1 MGLIR
6 LEFDSW
12 KTKVTAMP
20 TIIASSRFPDKLK
33 LLGRAQD
40 GESLEAYAGCGGGA
54 TATPGEAEGP

>member
-20 TIIASSRFPDKLK
+20 TIIASRRFPDKPK
-33 LLGRAQD
+33 FLGRAQD
-40 GESLEAYAGCGGGA
+40 GESLEA
-54 TATPGEAEGP
+54 

>member
-20 TIIASSRFPDKLK
+20 TIIAGSRFPDKPK
-33 LLGRAQD
+33 LPGGAQD
-40 GESLEAYAGCGGGA
+40 GESLEA
-54 TATPGEAEGP
+54 